1 MIQYLTHNRIDKQRW
16 DDCIAKSLNRR
27 IYAFSWYLDMVC
39 PGWDALIGGDYDTV
53 FPLTWNRKWT
63 VKYLY
68 QPYFTQQLG
77 VFSINPISKEVVPA
91 FLKAIPVEI
100 KFAEIQ
106 LNALNGFPVAG
117 WNMKNRINHEL
128 RLDYTY
134 QEIAGR
140 YSQNTKRNLKK
151 AAEARVFIGNQP
163 SINDL
168 INLFRSNFGD
178 REGKLKSKNYGTIN
192 DLLIYFQHTGMG
204 APMGIYSAQNMLSAA
219 AFFVQDQSRFYF
231 LFAASSPHARE
242 NGAMFYLIDRFIA
255 NHAGTPFIL
264 DFEGGNDP
272 QLGRFYKSF
281 GAGEVS
287 YPALTMN
294 RLPSIARLALNV
306 ARKLSNSEN

>member
-1 MIQYLTHNRIDKQRW
+1 MIDQQRW
-16 DDCIAKSLNRR
+16 DDCIAQSLNRR

-39 PGWDALIGGDYDTV
+39 PGWDALIGGDYETV
-53 FPLTWNRKWT
+53 FPLTWNRKWS

-77 VFSINPISKEVVPA
+77 VFSINPISTELVSA

-106 LNALNGFPVAG
+106 LNAMNGLPIPG

-128 RLDYTY
+128 SLDSTY
-134 QEIAGR
+134 QEIAGK

-168 INLFRSNFGD
+168 IDLFRTNFGD
-178 REGKLKSKNYGTIN
+178 REGKLKPKNYRIIN
-192 DLLIYFQHTGMG
+192 NLLTYFKHHGIG
-204 APMGIYSAQNMLSAA
+204 APMGIYSAQNKLSSA
-219 AFFVQDQSRFYF
+219 AFFVQDQSRIYF
-231 LFAASSPHARE
+231 LFAASSPQARE

-255 NHAGTPFIL
+255 NHAGKPIIL

-281 GAGEVS
+281 GACEVS
-287 YPALTMN
+287 YPAMTMN
-294 RLPSIARLALNV
+294 RLPSMALMALNI
-306 ARKLSNSEN
+306 ARKLTNS